1 MKNEHLRVTLV
12 QSELIWEDISANLTH
27 FDRHLDGLAGKTD
40 LIILSEMFTT
50 GFSMKGAAI
59 AESIPGSTFDWM
71 KRHAQ
76 KIQAAICGSIICK
89 EEGKVYNRFLFVEP
103 DGTYAAYDKRH
114 LFTLA
119 GEHEAYI
126 AGTENVMIQYKD
138 WKIRPL
144 ICYDLRFPVWSR
156 NTDDYDLLLYVAN
169 WPNKR
174 RNAWM
179 SLLCARAIENQ
190 AYCVGV
196 NRVGTDEKG
205 HIYTGDSSVYDYSG
219 ELLCQLT
226 NQESLVTI
234 KLDKGPQEYFREKLD
249 FLADRDSFIIQ

>member
-1 MKNEHLRVTLV
+1 MKKSKN
-12 QSELIWEDISANLTH
+12 
-27 FDRHLDGLAGKTD
+27 
-40 LIILSEMFTT
+40 
-50 GFSMKGAAI
+50 
-59 AESIPGSTFDWM
+59 
-71 KRHAQ
+71 
-76 KIQAAICGSIICK
+76 C
-89 EEGKVYNRFLFVEP
+89 
-103 DGTYAAYDKRH
+103 YDKKH

-119 GEHEAYI
+119 GEHKAYL
-126 AGTENVMIQYKD
+126 AGTQNILIEYLG

-156 NTDDYDLLLYVAN
+156 NTDNYDLLLYVAN

-196 NRVGTDEKG
+196 NRVGRDQKDLV
-205 HIYTGDSSVYDYSG
+205 YTGDSSVYDYSG

-226 NQESLVTI
+226 NQEALATVT
-234 KLDKGPQEYFREKLD
+234 LDINPQRYFRKKLD
-249 FLADRDSFIIQ
+249 FLADRDRFTIY